1 MCERLKRPQNRQ
13 NVREVAT
20 FRTFLFLRKEF
31 CMICRYLTYEERKKI
46 EKEYSSGSRPCDIA
60 KALGVHT
67 ATIYRELS
75 RGFTGERDDAAR
87 PIYSAELAQKNIQA
101 SIRNRGHKTKTEVT

>member
-1 MCERLKRPQNRQ
+1 
-13 NVREVAT
+13 
-20 FRTFLFLRKEF
+20 
-31 CMICRYLTYEERKKI
+31 MICRYLTYEERRKI

-87 PIYSAELAQKNIQA
+87 QIYSAELAQKNIQA
-101 SIRNRGHKTKTEVT
+101 SIRNRGHKAKTEVT